1 MFHVKFINKKGV
13 IYSDLIPEVEHFFT
27 TRETVIRSQEEE
39 LQQVVKDNFAD
50 ICSYLDIDK
59 MKFISPNQTHSDN
72 VRFANKALESY
83 PNTDALILDNYDQA
97 VYLNFADCTPII
109 LYDKKHNVGAIAHAG
124 WRGTA
129 AKIGPKTFE
138 MMQEKYLSQPED
150 LYIVIGPAI
159 AICCYSVGEDVFN
172 QLKTTLIDIS
182 PYFTTV
188 YEKIYVD
195 LKGINKQQFLDIG
208 VPREN
213 IDVAPYCT
221 SCNNNL
227 FFSYRKEHHTTS
239 RHSAILKL
247 KKRIIE

>member
-13 IYSDLIPEVEHFFT
+13 IYSDLIPEAEHFFT
-27 TRETVIRSQEEE
+27 TRETVIRSQEEY
-39 LQQVVKDNFAD
+39 LQDTIKQNKID
-50 ICSYLDIDK
+50 ICAYLDIDT
-59 MKFISPNQTHSDN
+59 MRLVSPTQTHSAN
-72 VRFANKALESY
+72 VRIANKTLEAY
-83 PNTDALILDNYDQA
+83 PNTDALILDNYEQA

-124 WRGTA
+124 WRGTV

-138 MMQEKYLSQPED
+138 LMQEKYLSQPED
-150 LYIVIGPAI
+150 LYIVIGPTI
-159 AICCYSVGEDVFN
+159 AICCYSVGEDVYN
-172 QLKTTLIDIS
+172 QLKETVEDIT
-182 PYFTTV
+182 PYYTTV
-188 YEKIYVD
+188 YDKIYVD

-213 IDVAPYCT
+213 IDVCPYCT

-227 FFSYRKEHHTTS
+227 FFSYRKENCTTS

-247 KKRIIE
+247 NKRIIE